1 MEHMLRAVIVGAG
14 IAGLSAAKGLRLIGW
29 DVDVYEQAPELEPI
43 GAGISLSANALNA
56 LRSLGLYDAV
66 AAKAQP
72 VHRIDLLAQR
82 GDVLHS
88 TNFTGPDGK
97 AGDLDMVVLHRGDL
111 QQTLLSGL
119 PDLCIRT
126 GMECIGAQQAED
138 RIQLAFA
145 NGESVE
151 ADLALGCDG
160 IHSAVRRAIFPESR
174 ERFAHYTCWRAITP
188 GIPAQVDS
196 ARLTETW
203 GAGKRFGLAALPED
217 RVYWFACCGADR
229 MNDSALAKMDLRSL
243 QGLFAGFHDP
253 IPEVLSRTP
262 PGALIW
268 TDIVDL
274 APMPSFVRGR
284 IVLLGD
290 AAHAVTPDLGQG
302 AGLAIE
308 DAAVISALL
317 GRHSLDAAFRAYDA
331 RRVARARRIAAAS
344 RFYAA
349 IAQWQH
355 PVMVRVRNRAVT
367 AIPESVLE
375 RQLSSILDY
384 RLEPVAAAA

>member
-88 TNFTGPDGK
+88 TNFGGPDGK

-119 PDLCIRT
+119 PDLCVRT
-126 GMECIGAQQAED
+126 GMECIGAQQVEN

-151 ADLALGCDG
+151 ADLALACDG

-174 ERFAHYTCWRAITP
+174 ERFARYTCWRAIAP
-188 GIPAQVDS
+188 GIPAQMDS

-229 MNDSALAKMDLRSL
+229 MNDSTLAKMDLRSL

-274 APMPSFVRGR
+274 PMPSFVRGR

-384 RLEPVAAAA
+384 RLEPVAGAA